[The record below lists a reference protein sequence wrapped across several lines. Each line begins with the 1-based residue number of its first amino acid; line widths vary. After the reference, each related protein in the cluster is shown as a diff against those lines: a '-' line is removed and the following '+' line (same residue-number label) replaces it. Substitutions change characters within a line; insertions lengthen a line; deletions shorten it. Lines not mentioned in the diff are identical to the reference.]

1 MKARVHAVTEV
12 KTEEPYV
19 LHITFSDGTRRVVDV
34 EPLLFG
40 EMFEPLRDPEFFRRV
55 RVDPELG
62 TVVWPNGADL
72 SPEFLYEPDDKRVIA
87 RSPK

>member
-1 MKARVHAVTEV
+1 MPRPGVRAVTEV

-40 EMFEPLRDPEFFRRV
+40 EMLEPLRDPEFFR
-55 RVDPELG
+55 
-62 TVVWPNGADL
+62 
-72 SPEFLYEPDDKRVIA
+72 S
-87 RSPK
+87 